1 MGNNRGSAVAI
12 VLLILGVSSLVG
24 VALLSR
30 SKLDV
35 RVASSVSTYDRIFGA
50 ADGGSTIGLMDLKTY
65 DRTFEYNKGDT
76 IGESGDIKPVVVQGK
91 GVDEN
96 GNTLTSTQLK
106 DQALLPSG
114 RAPKGYDAPRY
125 TSQVQFTGFT
135 TDPGSFGGWEVG
147 EFYPE
152 YWRGEGKGKKS
163 PGFLPT
169 GTSTESKVHSAV
181 TKMKRKM

>member
-1 MGNNRGSAVAI
+1 MANNRGSAVAI

-30 SKLDV
+30 TKLDV
-35 RVASSVSTYDRIFGA
+35 QVSSSVSTYDRIFGA
-50 ADGGSTIGLMDLKTY
+50 ADGGSTVALMDLKTY

-76 IGESGDIKPVVVQGK
+76 ETNVPPVIVQGK
-91 GVDEN
+91 GVDED
-96 GNTLTSTQLK
+96 GNTVTSTQLK

-163 PGFLPT
+163 PGFL